1 MAGTDLGTIV
11 AHLRLDVQE
20 FQNGIQQAQQQLSTV
35 SSGFERVAST
45 GKMLQGIGKGLT
57 AAITVPVGAM
67 AKQAYEVNKAFQ
79 TSMSNVQ
86 ALSGETGQDLQNLT
100 NLAREMGATTQFS
113 ARKRLAH

>member
-20 FQNGIQQAQQQLSTV
+20 FQNGVQQAHQQLSNV
-35 SSGFERVAST
+35 SSGFEQVAAR

-79 TSMSNVQ
+79 SSMSNVQ
-86 ALSGETGQDLQNLT
+86 ALSGATGKDLQDLT